1 MIKNFSKSLHFT
13 IFVMLLLP
21 ISFSSNAGW
30 AGNLEVKK
38 MFGNSKIFFG
48 VNTPPSDTC
57 DYHGRDFIFD
67 ATTEGGKNMLSMLI
81 AAYMADKK
89 VDVWYTSSSLPGT
102 TDKNGCN
109 RNTMAVMT
117 QVGFSEE

>member
-1 MIKNFSKSLHFT
+1 MIKNFSKLLHFT

-30 AGNLEVKK
+30 AGDLEVKK
-38 MFGNSKIFFG
+38 MFGNSTIFFG
-48 VNTPPSDTC
+48 VSTPPSDTC
-57 DYHGRDFIFD
+57 DYYGRDFTFD

-89 VDVWYTSSSLPGT
+89 VDVWYAPSSLPAT
-102 TDKNGCN
+102 TEKSGCN
-109 RNTMAVMT
+109 PNTIAVMT